1 MASIRGILNIQ
12 AREFNFLQRGKFHRC
27 ARLLPLSTCASR
39 SRSRRQPLVARGG
52 FPDSVRRHGTARP
65 LRFMTDDLLAT
76 SMGLN
81 PAHFQPHLKPLR
93 LVSAEIKE
101 KCCLVADEI
110 SRASRSRIL
119 AFMTTFPDI
128 VAELDMR
135 LVEID
140 FEELTSM
147 CAKMFVSCAAPR
159 LRNLAS
165 TPLEQRQVIDDSTIT
180 DLAVRYVLCTSL
192 ESVRDHHVA
201 QLETLD
207 HHELIVQLSRF
218 PPSTRTGYRNWR
230 AATCGSAA
238 VVGGHFLQ
246 WLMVADDHRGPLHV
260 TLESVVRWWSG
271 RGHTIDRTAALLFL
285 SYFSC
290 EWCRSHTFINANLCK
305 AHQPFPEACVSCDL
319 IEMALVSRTALLE
332 LHTFLTQQVG
342 NEPEQLQRELRRRFG
357 MEWTMSVRY
366 PLIFIFESSVGVHS
380 RVHALCSHLAMRIL
394 QHLRLL
400 FQAMVSGVMSDSL
413 PTETKAILCRKWTA
427 MMPLHSEDQK
437 RFWGQL
443 HLQMQSLVT

>member
-1 MASIRGILNIQ
+1 
-12 AREFNFLQRGKFHRC
+12 
-27 ARLLPLSTCASR
+27 
-39 SRSRRQPLVARGG
+39 
-52 FPDSVRRHGTARP
+52 
-65 LRFMTDDLLAT
+65 
-76 SMGLN
+76 
-81 PAHFQPHLKPLR
+81 
-93 LVSAEIKE
+93 
-101 KCCLVADEI
+101 
-110 SRASRSRIL
+110 
-119 AFMTTFPDI
+119 MTTFADI

-147 CAKMFVSCAAPR
+147 FAKMFVSCAAPR

-165 TPLEQRQVIDDSTIT
+165 TPLEQRQVIDESTTTITEMT

-230 AATCGSAA
+230 EATCHK
-238 VVGGHFLQ
+238 VVRGHFLQ
-246 WLMVADDHRGPLHV
+246 WLMDADDHRGPLHV

-285 SYFSC
+285 NYFAC
-290 EWCRSHTFINANLCK
+290 EWFPLLLPHNRSDEQYCEAE
-305 AHQPFPEACVSCDL
+305 AHQTYAEACASCNL
-319 IEMALVSRTALLE
+319 IEVALVSRTALLE
-332 LHTFLTQQVG
+332 LHAFLTQQVG
-342 NEPEQLQRELRRRFG
+342 DEPEQLQRELRRRFG
-357 MEWTMSVRY
+357 MEWTMSVRSR
-366 PLIFIFESSVGVHS
+366 LIFLNENCEIRPGWLELY
-380 RVHALCSHLAMRIL
+380 RHLAMRIL
-394 QHLRLL
+394 EHLRLL

-427 MMPLHSEDQK
+427 MMPLHSEAN
-437 RFWGQL
+437 RHYWGQL
-443 HLQMQSLVT
+443 HLQMRSLVA

>member
-1 MASIRGILNIQ
+1 MCLEVCQG
-12 AREFNFLQRGKFHRC
+12 
-27 ARLLPLSTCASR
+27 
-39 SRSRRQPLVARGG
+39 RGG
-52 FPDSVRRHGTARP
+52 NLLWISGLRAAARDALS
-65 LRFMTDDLLAT
+65 LRFMTEDLLAT

-110 SRASRSRIL
+110 SRARRSRIL

-135 LVEID
+135 LIEID

-147 CAKMFVSCAAPR
+147 FAKMFVSCAAPR

-165 TPLEQRQVIDDSTIT
+165 TPLEQRQVIDAIT
-180 DLAVRYVLCTSL
+180 DFAVRYVLCTSL

-218 PPSTRTGYRNWR
+218 PPSTRTDRNWR
-230 AATCGSAA
+230 EATCHK
-238 VVGGHFLQ
+238 VVRGHFRH
-246 WLMVADDHRGPLHV
+246 WLMDADDHRGPLHV

-285 SYFSC
+285 SYFAC
-290 EWCRSHTFINANLCK
+290 EWCPPPLRPYEYNLD
-305 AHQPFPEACVSCDL
+305 HQPYAEACASGDL
-319 IEMALVSRTALLE
+319 IEVALISRTALLE
-332 LHTFLTQQVG
+332 LHAFLTQQVG
-342 NEPEQLQRELRRRFG
+342 DEPEQLQRELRRRFG
-357 MEWTMSVRY
+357 MEWTMSVKSR
-366 PLIFIFESSVGVHS
+366 LAFIDVNCRIEIAWLGLY
-380 RVHALCSHLAMRIL
+380 RHLAMRIL
-394 QHLRLL
+394 EHLRLL

-427 MMPLHSEDQK
+427 MMPRSLHSETH
-437 RFWGQL
+437 RHFCPWGQL
-443 HLQMQSLVT
+443 HLQMRSLVT

>member
-1 MASIRGILNIQ
+1 
-12 AREFNFLQRGKFHRC
+12 
-27 ARLLPLSTCASR
+27 
-39 SRSRRQPLVARGG
+39 
-52 FPDSVRRHGTARP
+52 
-65 LRFMTDDLLAT
+65 MTDDLLAT

-110 SRASRSRIL
+110 SRARRSRIL
-119 AFMTTFPDI
+119 AFMTTFADI

-147 CAKMFVSCAAPR
+147 FAKMFVSCAAPR

-165 TPLEQRQVIDDSTIT
+165 SPLEQRQVISITRRLLVDSSIT

-230 AATCGSAA
+230 EEATCHK
-238 VVGGHFLQ
+238 VVRGHFLQ
-246 WLMVADDHRGPLHV
+246 WLMDADDHRGPLHV

-285 SYFSC
+285 SYFAC
-290 EWCRSHTFINANLCK
+290 EWCPPPLQPYNLDL
-305 AHQPFPEACVSCDL
+305 QPFPYAEACASCNL
-319 IEMALVSRTALLE
+319 IEVALVSRTALLE
-332 LHTFLTQQVG
+332 LHAFLTQQVG
-342 NEPEQLQRELRRRFG
+342 DEPEQLQRELRRRFG
-357 MEWTMSVRY
+357 MEWTMSVRSR
-366 PLIFIFESSVGVHS
+366 LIFLNENCEIRPGWLELY
-380 RVHALCSHLAMRIL
+380 RHLAMRIL
-394 QHLRLL
+394 EHLRLL

-427 MMPLHSEDQK
+427 MMPLHSEAN
-437 RFWGQL
+437 RHFWGQL
-443 HLQMQSLVT
+443 HLQMRSLVA